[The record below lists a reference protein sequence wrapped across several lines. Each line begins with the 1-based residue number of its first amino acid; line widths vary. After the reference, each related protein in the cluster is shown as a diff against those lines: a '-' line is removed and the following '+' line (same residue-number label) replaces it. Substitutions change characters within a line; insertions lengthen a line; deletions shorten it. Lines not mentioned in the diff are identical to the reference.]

1 MSGLHNKVLMMAILM
16 GSVMVTPVF
25 AADDSKPATSAP
37 APAPADAKTSEAAPE
52 KAKDDNAVT
61 RLDAATTAM
70 TKDLDKN
77 QLLQFRAIETSYR
90 TIRAVEDVQLS
101 VSTAVDACGKK
112 NPDMKAAMDK
122 RLVDWKDA
130 LRPVVKSGRERLD
143 KMVLLQG
150 FSRPSVVRNYLKMFD
165 EAILYRNQGIKSVP
179 VTEKEQCQKLTDN
192 MDKTQENLINLLTST
207 LGLDKEIVTTKD

>member
-1 MSGLHNKVLMMAILM
+1 MSGLSTKVLMMAILM
-16 GSVMVTPVF
+16 GSVMVAPAF
-25 AADDSKPATSAP
+25 AADDSKPEASAP
-37 APAPADAKTSEAAPE
+37 AATPE

-61 RLDAATTAM
+61 RLDEATTAI

-112 NPDMKAAMDK
+112 NPDMKADMDK
-122 RLVDWKDA
+122 RLMDWKGA
-130 LRPVVKSGRERLD
+130 LRPVIKNGRDRLD

-150 FSRPSVVRNYLKMFD
+150 FNRPSVVRNYLKMFD

-179 VTEKEQCQKLTDN
+179 VTEKEQCQKLSDN
-192 MDKTQENLINLLTST
+192 MDKTQESLINLLTST
-207 LGLDKEIVTTKD
+207 LGLNKEITTTKD

>member
-1 MSGLHNKVLMMAILM
+1 MSGLRNKVLMMAILM
-16 GSVMVTPVF
+16 GSVMVAPAF
-25 AADDSKPATSAP
+25 AADDSKPAASAP
-37 APAPADAKTSEAAPE
+37 NPAPVATPE

-61 RLDAATTAM
+61 RLDEATTAI

-101 VSTAVDACGKK
+101 VSNAVSACGKK
-112 NPDMKAAMDK
+112 NPDMKEAMDK
-122 RLVDWKDA
+122 RLMDWKGA
-130 LRPVVKSGRERLD
+130 LRPVIKNGRDRLD

-150 FSRPSVVRNYLKMFD
+150 FNRPSVVRNYLKMFD

-192 MDKTQENLINLLTST
+192 MDKTQDNLIKLLTDT